1 MGTILF
7 FQITEIAIHPLSLL
21 ILAMTNGILFSIGL
35 ETLILVRQMKFVS
48 AFKTACGMSLISM
61 ISMEISMNLVDFLFV
76 GELKLTMEV
85 IPIMLFFGFITPLPY
100 NYWRLKVYG
109 VSCH

>member
-1 MGTILF
+1 MWSIKLKRSTQL
-7 FQITEIAIHPLSLL
+7 ITKSTKLGKKNTFI
-21 ILAMTNGILFSIGL
+21 TYVKFSGL
-35 ETLILVRQMKFVS
+35 
-48 AFKTACGMSLISM
+48 SLISM
-61 ISMEISMNLVDFLFV
+61 IPMEISMNLVDFLLV